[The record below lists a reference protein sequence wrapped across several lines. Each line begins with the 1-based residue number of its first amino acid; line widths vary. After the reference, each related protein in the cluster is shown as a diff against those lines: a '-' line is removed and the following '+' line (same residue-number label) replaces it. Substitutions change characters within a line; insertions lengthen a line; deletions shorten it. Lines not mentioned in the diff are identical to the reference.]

1 MLYNPSDI
9 TKKNSYEQGYKM
21 SVLDLWT
28 ANEIMKGSETLIFKK
43 TMLKIRCGMDE
54 NEIEEFISQWFKMN
68 PDAPSMME

>member
-1 MLYNPSDI
+1 
-9 TKKNSYEQGYKM
+9 M

-54 NEIEEFISQWFKMN
+54 SEIEEFITQWFKMN
-68 PDAPSMME
+68 PDSPSVLE

>member
-1 MLYNPSDI
+1 MLYNSHYKTRKI
-9 TKKNSYEQGYKM
+9 NYEQGYKM

-54 NEIEEFISQWFKMN
+54 SEIEEFITQWFKMN
-68 PDAPSMME
+68 PDAPSVLE